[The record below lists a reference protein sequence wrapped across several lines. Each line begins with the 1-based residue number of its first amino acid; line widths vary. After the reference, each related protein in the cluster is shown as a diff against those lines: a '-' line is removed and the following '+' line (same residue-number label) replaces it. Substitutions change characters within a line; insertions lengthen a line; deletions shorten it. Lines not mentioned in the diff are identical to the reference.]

1 LGTHLLPL
9 EVVTTGNMY
18 TTPKSW
24 RACFRTAWRMKH
36 VSPPAQQL
44 GAASSG
50 TDTAGVRAQR
60 TSSVA
65 LSGT

>member
-9 EVVTTGNMY
+9 EVVTTA
-18 TTPKSW
+18 TPKSW

-36 VSPPAQQL
+36 VSPPAQQH

-65 LSGT
+65 LSKT